1 MTRLSIFLL
10 ICMFLFPPSTSD
22 TYEQSPSIVLVQELP
37 HALSVLSGDDDGYD
51 YLFDPTMTDENQ
63 LVWNFGIFNLSN
75 SSNITNLSNFMFIA
89 F

>member
-1 MTRLSIFLL
+1 MTRLSIFLF

-37 HALSVLSGDDDGYD
+37 QALSVFPDYD
-51 YLFDPTMTDENQ
+51 YLFDPMLSDENQ
-63 LVWNFGIFNLSN
+63 LVWNFSVFDMSN

>member
-1 MTRLSIFLL
+1 
-10 ICMFLFPPSTSD
+10 MFLFPPSTSD

-37 HALSVLSGDDDGYD
+37 QALSVLSGGDDGYD

-75 SSNITNLSNFMFIA
+75 SSNLTNVTNLSNLTFMVF
-89 F
+89 